1 MTAADREA
9 ILRLVDETVADG
21 ASQEKACEHLGVTEK
36 SVQRWRLKP
45 VLDDQRRGPKTT
57 PANKLSPEERAK
69 LIAVATS
76 TEFCDVSPHQIV
88 PRLADR
94 GEYLASEATIY
105 RVLKS
110 EKLMAHR
117 GRSKPRE
124 VARPRAYEATAPCQ
138 LFSWDITY
146 LRSQIAGQFFYLYLF
161 LDVYSRKIVGWEVH
175 DCESAEHSSRL
186 LTKICLS
193 EGIQKNQIAVHADN
207 GGPMKGATMLV
218 TMQRLGVVPS
228 FSRPSVSNDNPFSES
243 MFKTL
248 KYCPQYPSKPF
259 TSIDNARAW
268 MSEFVQWYNTVHLH
282 SAIGFTTPESRH
294 RGQDIEILAKREAV
308 YTEAKQKNMN
318 RWSGKIRNWKKIESV
333 RLNWLK
339 EEEPS
344 TMTTNR
350 RHVS

>member
-1 MTAADREA
+1 MTADDRKEV
-9 ILRLVDETVADG
+9 LRLVEETVADG
-21 ASQEKACEHLGVTEK
+21 ASQDKACEILGVTEK

-45 VLDDQRRGPKTT
+45 VLDDQRRGPKTS
-57 PANKLSPEERAK
+57 PANKLTNEERAK
-69 LIAVATS
+69 LVAVATS
-76 TEFCDVSPHQIV
+76 AEFCDASPHQIV

-94 GEYLASEATIY
+94 GEYLASESTIY
-105 RVLKS
+105 RVLKA
-110 EKLMAHR
+110 EKLLAHR

-124 VARPRAYEATAPCQ
+124 VARPRAFEATAPRQ

-161 LDVYSRKIVGWEVH
+161 LDVFSRKIVGWEVH
-175 DCESAEHSSRL
+175 DCESAEHSSLL
-186 LTKICLS
+186 LTKICLA
-193 EGIQKNQIAVHADN
+193 EGIQKDQIAVHADN

-218 TMQRLGVVPS
+218 TMQRLGVMPS

-243 MFKTL
+243 LFKTL

-259 TSIDNARAW
+259 ATIEDARRW
-268 MSEFVQWYNTVHLH
+268 VSEFVEWYNTQHLH

-294 RGQDIEILAKREAV
+294 RGEDCTILAKREVV
-308 YTEAKQKNMN
+308 YHEAKQRNPT
-318 RWSGKIRNWKKIESV
+318 RWSGKTRNWKKVESV

-339 EEEPS
+339 EEETS
-344 TMTTNR
+344 TTTASS

>member
-1 MTAADREA
+1 M
-9 ILRLVDETVADG
+9 LRLVDETVADG
-21 ASQEKACEHLGVTEK
+21 ANQGKTCEHLGITEK

-57 PANKLSPEERAK
+57 PANKLTHEERER
-69 LIAVATS
+69 LVAVATNV
-76 TEFCDVSPHQIV
+76 EFRDLSPHQIV

-94 GEYLASEATIY
+94 GEYLASESTIY
-105 RVLKS
+105 RVLKA
-110 EKLMAHR
+110 EKLLSHR

-124 VARPRAYEATAPCQ
+124 VARPRAYEATGPRQ

-146 LRSQIAGQFFYLYLF
+146 LRGPIAGQFFYLYLF
-161 LDVYSRKIVGWEVH
+161 LDVFSRKIVGWEVH

-186 LTKICLS
+186 LAKICLA
-193 EGIQKNQIAVHADN
+193 EGVQKNQITVHADN

-218 TMQRLGVVPS
+218 TMQHLGVVPS

-243 MFKTL
+243 LFKTL

-259 TSIDNARAW
+259 TSLEDARTWVA
-268 MSEFVQWYNTVHLH
+268 EFVEWYNTVHLH
-282 SAIGFTTPESRH
+282 SAIGFTTPDSRH
-294 RGQDIEILAKREAV
+294 RGEDADILAQRKAV
-308 YTEAKQKNMN
+308 YEAAKQKNPS
-318 RWSGKIRNWKKIESV
+318 RWSGETRNCKKVEVV

-339 EEEPS
+339 EEGAS
-344 TMTTNR
+344 TTTANS